1 MASRL
6 TLSTVGI
13 KSPLDVGELPN
24 AATASAESPAA
35 PATRS
40 RPTRRRSPRASRS
53 KSALERED
61 GGGDVPFYG
70 SGRPVQTSIAMDADC
85 SQLLEELARAA
96 HVTLNALAVA
106 SLQAGLP
113 AQSDAARAAI
123 VDERIRRAGVTAARI
138 ERNLRLPEQL
148 RTRIDELV
156 AAAHERLPRV
166 SRADL
171 VNAALRGGLPA
182 NAEQAAELVCEYARR
197 VERAAAA

>member
-1 MASRL
+1 
-6 TLSTVGI
+6 
-13 KSPLDVGELPN
+13 
-24 AATASAESPAA
+24 
-35 PATRS
+35 
-40 RPTRRRSPRASRS
+40 
-53 KSALERED
+53 
-61 GGGDVPFYG
+61 
-70 SGRPVQTSIAMDADC
+70 VQTSIAVDADC

-148 RTRIDELV
+148 RARIDELV
-156 AAAHERLPRV
+156 AAARERLPRV